1 MEQIRTQTAAWP
13 ANARPVLTA
22 RSLKRVTANTLAI
35 YAQRAIEFVRFANQQ
50 GLWQSIADLEVAL
63 QLYLPQLADRY
74 LRPFTSCLKFFFPFL
89 DRTRVLADLRGQ
101 EQTNPSEPTTPVS
114 RRMMLAI
121 AFFLWAFLGVAEA
134 IGVVV
139 MFETMLRTCEALKIR
154 AVDVIFRGMGVHRTI
169 IRLGKSKNGR
179 EQYVELE
186 PDSLGERMLRF
197 LVRHSPDRQ
206 APLFEFRSYA
216 RLYAALKEFCRQYRV
231 TLELTPH
238 SFRAGGA
245 TARRLMGQDMPRI
258 QADGRWESLSTC
270 RGYVDVVFSLMPE
283 TLDQDRRVAAYA
295 LGDFAGIII

>member
-1 MEQIRTQTAAWP
+1 MRPIQTI
-13 ANARPVLTA
+13 
-22 RSLKRVTANTLAI
+22 RSLKRVTANTLAV

-63 QLYLPQLADRY
+63 QLYLPQLADKY
-74 LRPFTSCLKFFFPFL
+74 LRPFTSSLKFFFPFL
-89 DRTRVLADLRGQ
+89 DRTRILADLRGQ

-121 AFFLWAFLGVAEA
+121 AFFFWSFLGVAEA
-134 IGVVV
+134 VGVVV

-154 AVDVIFRGMGVHRTI
+154 AVDVIFRGNGVFRTI

-216 RLYAALKEFCRQYRV
+216 RVYAAIKEFCRQYRI

-245 TARRLMGQDMPRI
+245 TARRLAGQDMPRI

-270 RGYVDVVFSLMPE
+270 RGYVDVVFSMMPE
-283 TLDQDRRVAAYA
+283 TLDQDRRVAA
-295 LGDFAGIII
+295 LTIGDFLGILI